1 MDKIQYVTMLVL
13 HTLYDWRI
21 IDVRLVTLTRGEKGQ
36 NRQLHKTPQI
46 SSASPNSSAS
56 TVYKAKVSK
65 PYSLFWL
72 DPPAPKYQKM
82 PLMEQFFDSC
92 FNILSYLWRV
102 NIEGGWILYRGSIS
116 MGCSVFCITFLYI
129 HKWCILCCEDC
140 LNILESKITEVHML
154 VSKLQ
159 ILVKM
164 WNFWWIIAATEFQRS
179 GLEKGWGLRRVVGL
193 GGRILGSKDRLQ
205 WESARQPQPSSL

>member
-1 MDKIQYVTMLVL
+1 MDKIQYVMMLEL
-13 HTLYDWRI
+13 HSAHI
-21 IDVRLVTLTRGEKGQ
+21 IWLEDNWCPACYPDTGEKGQ

-65 PYSLFWL
+65 PYSLFWP

-102 NIEGGWILYRGSIS
+102 NIEGGWILYYNRGSIS
-116 MGCSVFCITFLYI
+116 LGCYVFCIDFLYIHKWCILFCISFLYI
-129 HKWCILCCEDC
+129 HKWCILCCE
-140 LNILESKITEVHML
+140 EQITELHW
-154 VSKLQ
+154 SSHAG
-159 ILVKM
+159 VKTP
-164 WNFWWIIAATEFQRS
+164 NI
-179 GLEKGWGLRRVVGL
+179 G
-193 GGRILGSKDRLQ
+193 
-205 WESARQPQPSSL
+205 ES